1 MPAPFLSWRSEE
13 ASLASSPEVTAAF
26 GQVPSPLHPAPHFED
41 SDAEQPASY
50 AAQPLSELSVEV
62 VPAWSEEGTSPGPVC
77 TASPE
82 HSMKPS
88 SVCAASRFLI
98 SASGIV
104 HTAVKH
110 TGSKM
115 TCMACGSPA
124 CENRLYPACG
134 CIVAVKPAGT
144 APVAARF
151 CRRRAC
157 ILTGP
162 ENT

>member
-88 SVCAASRFLI
+88 SVCAASAF
-98 SASGIV
+98 
-104 HTAVKH
+104 
-110 TGSKM
+110 
-115 TCMACGSPA
+115 
-124 CENRLYPACG
+124 
-134 CIVAVKPAGT
+134 
-144 APVAARF
+144 
-151 CRRRAC
+151 
-157 ILTGP
+157 
-162 ENT
+162 